1 MTSQGILPP
10 SVEDPGGLAT
20 EVAVDANNPHIK
32 FSNFRDRGYAV
43 VECDAAE
50 LRVVFRAARTVAA
63 DSSDVFD
70 LARFRVARGSTVVQ
84 QV

>member
-1 MTSQGILPP
+1 MPDHEAELI
-10 SVEDPGGLAT
+10 
-20 EVAVDANNPHIK
+20 NRI
-32 FSNFRDRGYAV
+32 
-43 VECDAAE
+43 AAE